1 MTTKQIEKNF
11 QEIWSLFKE
20 TDKKFKETDEE
31 LKKTNKVVEE
41 TSRTVEE
48 TSRTVKETS
57 KTAKEMIKAVDSLTG
72 KWSKFVEGL
81 IAPAA
86 ERLFKERGI
95 KVDTIYQRVK
105 RHKNGKEMEVD
116 ILAINSEYAVL
127 IEAKSTL
134 KVEDIKEHIERLKKF
149 KIFFPE
155 YSGRKVVG
163 AVGGIVIDEDSD
175 KYAYKSGLFV
185 ITESGESVRIL
196 NDKKFRPKIW

>member
-1 MTTKQIEKNF
+1 MTNKQVERNF
-11 QEIWSLFKE
+11 QEIWKLFKK
-20 TDKKFKETDEE
+20 TDKEFE
-31 LKKTNKVVEE
+31 KTR
-41 TSRTVEE
+41 RTVEE
-48 TSRTVKETS
+48 TSR
-57 KTAKEMIKAVDSLTG
+57 AVNSLTG

-95 KVDTIYQRVK
+95 EIDKVYQRVK
-105 RHKNGKEMEVD
+105 SRRNGKEMEVD
-116 ILAINSEYAVL
+116 ILAINGEYGVL

-155 YSGRKVVG
+155 YLDRKVVG

-185 ITESGESVRIL
+185 ITESGKSVRIL
-196 NDKKFRPKIW
+196 NDKKFKPKIW